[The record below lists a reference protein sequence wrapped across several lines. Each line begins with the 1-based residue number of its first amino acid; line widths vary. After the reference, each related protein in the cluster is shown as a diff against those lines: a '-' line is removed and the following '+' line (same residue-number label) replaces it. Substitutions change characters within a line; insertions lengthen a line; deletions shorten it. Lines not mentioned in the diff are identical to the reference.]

1 MAGPRLPFE
10 LVEARGA
17 KHLTKAEAAQRRD
30 AESRNPEPGKRLTP
44 PAWLPESQRKEFS
57 RVSQGLILLM
67 PSMISRLDGD
77 TIATYCL
84 ARQQW
89 LAASQRA
96 GRALAEGKLEEAQG
110 WSLIQDR
117 CFKAAR
123 ACATDLGLTI
133 SSRCRLV
140 VPEGAKKTEP
150 NAFEELLR
158 SRRREA

>member
-30 AESRNPEPGKRLTP
+30 AEIRNPEPVKRLTP

-89 LAASQRA
+89 LAPRVVCRA
-96 GRALAEGKLEEAQG
+96 K
-110 WSLIQDR
+110 
-117 CFKAAR
+117 
-123 ACATDLGLTI
+123 
-133 SSRCRLV
+133 
-140 VPEGAKKTEP
+140 
-150 NAFEELLR
+150 
-158 SRRREA
+158 